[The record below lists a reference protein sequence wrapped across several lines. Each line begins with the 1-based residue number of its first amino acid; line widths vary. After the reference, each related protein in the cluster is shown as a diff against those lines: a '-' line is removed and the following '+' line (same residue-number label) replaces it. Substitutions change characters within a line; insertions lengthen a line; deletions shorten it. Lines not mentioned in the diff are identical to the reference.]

1 MTPSLSPMQIGA
13 MSGHSK
19 WATIKHKKAST
30 DAKRGKLFS
39 RLIKEIQVAARM
51 GGGDASG
58 NPRLRKAVADAKG
71 AHMPGDT
78 IDRAIKRGTGELE
91 GMNYEEVLYEGTG
104 PGGTLW
110 LVQVL
115 TDNRN
120 RTVAELRK
128 VFEKHGGAMGA
139 GGSAAWAFDRKGIV
153 LVPCSELDEEK
164 LMELA
169 MEAGA
174 EHYEQDGDSWQILS
188 EVSELDGLASA
199 LEAAGVAVESNAPG
213 YVPKIRKPLEGR
225 DAERALSLY
234 DTLDDHDD
242 TQAAFGDFEVSD
254 EEIARIMEAEA

>member
-1 MTPSLSPMQIGA
+1 

-19 WATIKHKKAST
+19 WATIKHKKAGI

-51 GGGDASG
+51 GGGDLSG
-58 NPRLRKAVADAKG
+58 NPRLRKAVSDGKG

-91 GMNYEEVLYEGTG
+91 GTNYEEVLYEGTG

-120 RTVAELRK
+120 RTVAEIRK
-128 VFEKHGGAMGA
+128 VFERHGGNLG
-139 GGSAAWAFDRKGIV
+139 GSGSAAWAYERKGIAI
-153 LVPCSELDEEK
+153 VPCSSIDEEK

-174 EHYEQDGDSWQILS
+174 EHYEQDGDNWQILCA
-188 EVSELDGLASA
+188 VPDLDGLTSA
-199 LEAAGVAVESNAPG
+199 LGDAGVTVESSAPG

-225 DAERALSLY
+225 EAERALSMY
-234 DTLDDHDD
+234 DALDDHDD

-254 EEIARIMEAEA
+254 EELSRIMAAAEE